1 MYHLKLIFTFTCL
14 FLFSNIEAQNYIGK
28 KKDINQI
35 LKNIEQFS
43 KNYVDG
49 NIKDLVDSYTFDGKI
64 FPNRTKI
71 IEGKEKLTEYWSPRK
86 GSKVLRHKITP
97 SEIKIVKKTAYDF
110 GYYEGTSQNAKGETF
125 EFSGKYVIVWRKVK
139 GKWKIYLDIWNRVDQ

>member
-1 MYHLKLIFTFTCL
+1 MNTIKLIICLSSL
-14 FLFSNIEAQNYIGK
+14 FLFSNIQAQNFIGK
-28 KKDINQI
+28 KKDINKI

-71 IEGKEKLTEYWSPRK
+71 IEGKQKLTEFWTPRN
-86 GSKVLRHKITP
+86 GSKTIRHKITP
-97 SEIKIVKKTAYDF
+97 IEIKIVKKTAYDF

-125 EFSGKYVIVWRKVK
+125 EFHGKYVIVWRKVK
-139 GKWKIYLDIWNRVDQ
+139 GEWKIYLDIWNSVDL